1 MSTQDSP
8 DAVET
13 QSRSR
18 KDILRGDLSHEL
30 PTQRANLEILEI
42 AVKVKG
48 ASVKLEGRVNRTS
61 MIALRLLIIAIVTG
75 ILTGVSVAFGGHSGS
90 RQVFFIVGSLL
101 VGALGASAGLFL
113 SLPRKREEQAKLKDL
128 EGTLRSLPSDSGT
141 DSKVIAQSGE
151 AEDPSV

>member
-18 KDILRGDLSHEL
+18 KDTLRGDLSHEL
-30 PTQRANLEILEI
+30 PTQRANLEI

-48 ASVKLEGRVNRTS
+48 ASVQLEGRVNRTS
-61 MIALRLLIIAIVTG
+61 MIALLLLVIAIVIG
-75 ILTGVSVAFGGHSGS
+75 ILTGVSVAFAGHSGS